1 MRPIAAT
8 SAASGDK
15 IHRGKKKRTLSRRLR
30 PEGQRTRVNE
40 GGAGSVCPGP
50 GPVLSES
57 AVSV

>member
-15 IHRGKKKRTLSRRLR
+15 IHREKK
-30 PEGQRTRVNE
+30 NE
-40 GGAGSVCPGP
+40 LYQEDYGLKDRGRELMRGGAGSVCPGP